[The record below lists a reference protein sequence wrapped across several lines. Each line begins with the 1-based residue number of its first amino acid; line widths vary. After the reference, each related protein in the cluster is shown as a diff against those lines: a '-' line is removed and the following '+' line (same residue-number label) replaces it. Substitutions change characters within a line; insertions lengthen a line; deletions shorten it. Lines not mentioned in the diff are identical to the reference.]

1 MSASSSAS
9 AADSGL
15 RRPRLTL
22 AIAAICIAVLGVVG
36 LGVERHLRPTTL
48 TISGTDS
55 ARGEALAQRYFGD
68 SVPFAVLLHGPAAA
82 IDRQGPELAEALRRQ
97 GTGTVLSPWDGRS
110 LGRLRIGPRRALVL
124 VDVQRSLDDAI
135 EHATLRLEAVVDA
148 RVRPPLRAA
157 QSGFAAISRALQ
169 EESLAA
175 SKRAEL
181 LAAPLLMVILLLVF
195 RSVVAALLPL
205 LFGLAAVLAGRGVL
219 VLLASFMR
227 IDALSLVVCTMM
239 GLALGV
245 DYSLLIVS
253 RFREELARD
262 SDPRRAALW
271 TRRSAGRT
279 TIFAGSTLF
288 LSIFVAA
295 FVAPGALLVSLAT
308 ALVAVTAISILIAWW
323 VLPALLALLGERVNA
338 LPIGRRSPRGRSRA
352 ATVAAATLRRPAR
365 AAALVLVPLLLLA
378 TPALA
383 FNTGAPGVDEL
394 PGSSPARENAETI
407 ARLAG
412 PGWEAP
418 FTLLAATARGPIT
431 TADRLAALSRWQ
443 RRIARQPG
451 VEAVIGPA
459 PIERASRSL
468 RGLRRRFASGGGSGA
483 DRLGRLG
490 SRLARASDGVGRLRG
505 GLAEVSAGSGLLS
518 EGAGRA
524 QAGAD
529 LIASSLR
536 RALARG
542 RLATANLA
550 RLRRGATRLSAGQ
563 RQAQATGFTLGVGLD
578 SVLAD
583 VGAGGLARARK
594 LAADLNAAAQTDPA
608 LRPQAEG
615 AAILVRLL
623 ASSRE
628 ELQRLDQ
635 VATALNGGLGRLS
648 SGGRRLRSGVA
659 RLSAAASS
667 FEGKLARLG
676 GGAGRLGSGLG
687 GLRDGAAALQGGVA
701 DAFHRTHPLQV
712 GLHRAG
718 RRLAGSARS
727 LSREQAA
734 LERMFPG
741 IFDSGYLV
749 LSALD
754 GARYPRRSLAGQVV
768 NIADGG
774 QAARM
779 LVVPSAGLNSAGS
792 RDVQELLVS
801 ASDDFGRGANL
812 QTGLAG
818 GAAVLNDYGAETKA
832 RLPLVIG
839 SVVLVTFLMLVVI
852 LRAPL
857 LAALTVGLNLVS
869 VGAALGVVSLLCRVP
884 AGYPLGGHPYI
895 DTVGAAAIF
904 GVTFGLSIDYA
915 VFLIARMRER
925 REQGAANADAIAFG
939 LERTAGLI
947 TGAAAIMAV
956 VFVAFA
962 AAPVATVSQMGV
974 GLTVAIL
981 LDATVVRIVL
991 LPAVMLILGE
1001 RVWRVPAWLDRVLPR
1016 LNVEGEP
1023 VKAVEATA

>member
-1 MSASSSAS
+1 MPSA
-9 AADSGL
+9 GPEL

-22 AIAAICIAVLGVVG
+22 VLAAVCIAALGVVG
-36 LGVERHLRPTTL
+36 LGVEGHLRPTSL
-48 TISGTDS
+48 SIAGTES

-68 SVPFAVLLHGPAAA
+68 SVPFAILLHGPAGA
-82 IDRQGPELAEALRRQ
+82 IDRQGPELVGALRREQ
-97 GTGTVLSPWDGRS
+97 AGTVLSLWDGGSWHGRS
-110 LGRLRIGPRRALVL
+110 LGRLRLGPRRALIL
-124 VDVQRSLDDAI
+124 VDAHRSLDDTI
-135 EHATLRLEAVVDA
+135 EQVAPRLEEVVDA

-157 QSGFAAISRALQ
+157 HSGFATISRALQ
-169 EESLAA
+169 SESLAA
-175 SKRAEL
+175 SRRAEL
-181 LAAPLLMVILLLVF
+181 LAAPLLILILLLVF

-205 LFGLAAVLAGRGVL
+205 LFGAAAVLAGRGVL
-219 VLLASFMR
+219 VVLASFMR

-262 SDPRRAALW
+262 SDPRRAALR

-279 TIFAGSTLF
+279 TIFAGATLF

-308 ALVAVTAISILIAWW
+308 ALVAVTALSVLIAWW

-338 LPIGRRSPRGRSRA
+338 LPVGRRSPRGRSRA
-352 ATVAAATLRRPAR
+352 AALATATLRRPAR

-394 PGSSPARENAETI
+394 PASSPARKDAETI

-418 FTLLAATARGPIT
+418 FTLLAIARRGPIT
-431 TADRLAALSRWQ
+431 TEGRLAALARWQ
-443 RRIARQPG
+443 RWIARQPG

-459 PIERASRSL
+459 PIERAAGSL
-468 RGLRRRFASGGGSGA
+468 RGLRLRLASGREA
-483 DRLGRLG
+483 ARLGGLG
-490 SRLARASDGVGRLRG
+490 SRLGRASDGVGRLRG
-505 GLAEVSAGSGLLS
+505 GLAEAAAGSGLLG
-518 EGAGRA
+518 EGAERA
-524 QAGAD
+524 RTGAA

-536 RALARG
+536 RASARG
-542 RLATANLA
+542 RIAAEALA

-563 RQAQATGFTLGVGLD
+563 RQAQASGFTLGVGLD

-583 VGAGGLARARK
+583 VGRGGLARARS
-594 LAADLNAAAQTDPA
+594 LAAELGAAARTDAA
-608 LRPQAEG
+608 LRPQAER

-623 ASSRE
+623 ASARE
-628 ELQRLDQ
+628 ELQRLRLQ
-635 VATALNGGLGRLS
+635 AGTLTGGLDRLAV
-648 SGGRRLRSGVA
+648 GGRRLRSGVA
-659 RLSAAASS
+659 RIDVGASS
-667 FEGKLARLG
+667 LQRGLRRLG
-676 GGAGRLGSGLG
+676 AGAGHLGSGLG

-701 DAFHRTHPLQV
+701 GAFHRARPLQA
-712 GLHRAG
+712 GLRRAG
-718 RRLAGSARS
+718 RQVTGSARS
-727 LSREQAA
+727 LAREQAL
-734 LERMFPG
+734 LERVSPG
-741 IFDSGYLV
+741 IFDSGYAV

-754 GARYPRRSLAGQVV
+754 GAGPRQRSLAAEVV
-768 NIADGG
+768 DVEHGG

-779 LVVPSAGLNSAGS
+779 LVVPAAGLNSAGS
-792 RDVQELLVS
+792 RELQGLLL
-801 ASDDFGRGANL
+801 AAGGRFGRGANL
-812 QTGLAG
+812 QTSLAG

-839 SVVLVTFLMLVVI
+839 SVVLVTLLMLVAI
-852 LRAPL
+852 LRAPI
-857 LAALTVGLNLVS
+857 LAALTVGLNLLS

-925 REQGAANADAIAFG
+925 REQGAVNADAVAFG

-962 AAPVATVSQMGV
+962 AAPVATVSQMGA
-974 GLTVAIL
+974 GLTVAIV
-981 LDATVVRIVL
+981 LDATVVRLVL
-991 LPAVMLILGE
+991 LPAVMLALGE
-1001 RVWRVPAWLDRVLPR
+1001 RVWRVPAWLDRFLPR
-1016 LNVEGEP
+1016 LHVAGEP
-1023 VKAVEATA
+1023 ARSVGAAA